1 MQLRRLPIGVHLPN
15 PLITL
20 NCPNCGGTLVS
31 AGADRYVCS
40 YCGSEHRL
48 RDHPDWLQ
56 SLQENLDHLK
66 TQLSDVQ
73 SNSRVAAAAQQ
84 LPGLLISLRQL
95 TQTLQAWARAAFVSL
110 LVLGVGYFLNRH
122 LIFEPGAGWI
132 RFMPP
137 GIMALGGLSIGYI
150 LVRSTLEFRKRAHI
164 LQQIERCRNI
174 IRTMGAGA

>member
-1 MQLRRLPIGVHLPN
+1 MPN

-110 LVLGVGYFLNRH
+110 LVLGTSTEQEDALLRDYEQHAFVLLQRGRVAELLWH
-122 LIFEPGAGWI
+122 PGPRDSRQTHA
-132 RFMPP
+132 
-137 GIMALGGLSIGYI
+137 
-150 LVRSTLEFRKRAHI
+150 RSAAPTHS
-164 LQQIERCRNI
+164 
-174 IRTMGAGA
+174 G